1 MINLSSRRWW
11 ALGTLALG
19 SSISIGCHHF
29 QEWTRTGKVGP
40 EYVQP
45 QADLADHW
53 IDYNSPAVISAANA
67 VADDAWWR
75 VFNDPALEQVVGDMY
90 AQNLPLQIAYLRVRE
105 FEYQRAI
112 AVGNLL
118 PQQQQ
123 AFAEYGAY
131 RNSSNGNAI
140 GFPANTNGLGVPG
153 IGGSFDLYQVG
164 FNASW
169 EIDLWGRLRRL
180 VEASDANLH
189 VTMEDEADLRLKMT
203 ADVVAVFTEIRVLQ
217 ARLQIARDQVASQ
230 LETVRIA
237 DGRYSDGA
245 GSRLDVVQA
254 VAVADATEATI
265 PMLQYQIREANNRLC
280 LLLGVPTQVLF
291 DEFNYGPIPSV
302 PPSVFVGT
310 PCDLLRRRPDIRRAE
325 REVASQSAMIGVA
338 AADLFPRFALRG
350 TINWQAFEFNDLFRS
365 DSNAGAIVPGFYWDI
380 LNYGRLKNRV
390 HVQETRLEQ
399 AVLNYQQTVLNAG
412 SEVETALAAYLRK
425 QEQIESYRKSEAS
438 TAEALD
444 IAIGQF
450 KEGAV
455 DLDRVNNLRK
465 DLIRQMDLRVTTEGE
480 AAIAL
485 IRLYKAMGGGWNLCD
500 SPPQGVPY
508 HEMTMIPPS
517 SLSEP
522 QPFAAPAVP
531 TWQDPAAQ
539 PLQFFPS
546 GPMTGWSPAP
556 TLPSTPPAFPTI
568 WDSPAEATSPQ
579 QQTMLPFTAQ

>member
-1 MINLSSRRWW
+1 MFMKSAKHWW
-11 ALGTLALG
+11 VWGTLALG
-19 SSISIGCHHF
+19 SATSSGCHHF
-29 QEWTRTGKVGP
+29 QEWARHGKVGP
-40 EYVQP
+40 EHVRP
-45 QADLADHW
+45 AASVAESW
-53 IDYNSPAVISAANA
+53 IDYNNPAVISAANA
-67 VADDAWWR
+67 VEDDAWWR
-75 VFNDPALEQVVGDMY
+75 VFGDPAIEQVVGDMY
-90 AQNLPLQIAYLRVRE
+90 AQKLPLQVAYLRVRE

-140 GFPANTNGLGVPG
+140 GFPPNSNGLGVPG
-153 IGGSFDLYQVG
+153 IGGSFDLYQIG

-180 VEASDANLH
+180 VEASDANLQ
-189 VTMEDEADLRLKMT
+189 VTQEDEADLRLKMT
-203 ADVVAVFTEIRVLQ
+203 ADVVAVYTEIRVLQ
-217 ARLQIARDQVASQ
+217 ARLRIARDQVAAQ

-245 GSRLDVVQA
+245 ASRLDVVQA
-254 VAVADATEATI
+254 IAVADATEATI

-280 LLLGVPTQVLF
+280 LLLGIPTQVLF
-291 DEFNYGPIPSV
+291 DEFNIGPIPSA
-302 PPSVFVGT
+302 PQSVYVGT

-325 REVASQSAMIGVA
+325 REVASQSALIGVA

-350 TINWQAFEFNDLFRS
+350 TINWQAFEFSDLFRS

-390 HVQETRLEQ
+390 HVQETRLQQ
-399 AVLNYQQTVLNAG
+399 AVLTYQQTVLNAG

-425 QEQIESYRKSEAS
+425 QEQIESYRKAELSTSEAL
-438 TAEALD
+438 E

-450 KEGAV
+450 REGAI

-465 DLIRQMDLRVTTEGE
+465 DLIRQMDLRTTTEGE

-485 IRLYKAMGGGWNLCD
+485 IRLYKAMGGGWNAAEMPAPSIPTEDMTLIPYSESVD
-500 SPPQGVPY
+500 TWQPMPMPEETWQAPPMPAP
-508 HEMTMIPPS
+508 EFFPAEPMLEETAPPISDPS
-517 SLSEP
+517 SVPELNVWDMPTLLEP
-522 QPFAAPAVP
+522 IEGENLQPF
-531 TWQDPAAQ
+531 
-539 PLQFFPS
+539 S
-546 GPMTGWSPAP
+546 G
-556 TLPSTPPAFPTI
+556 
-568 WDSPAEATSPQ
+568 Q
-579 QQTMLPFTAQ
+579 